1 MKGAKIIG
9 KEDKTRKARFFRERG
24 IKLRE
29 ELKED
34 KDLEFIKPGEMD
46 KGK

>member
-9 KEDKTRKARFFRERG
+9 KEAKTRKTRFLQEKRE
-24 IKLRE
+24 KLR
-29 ELKED
+29 ED
-34 KDLEFIKPGEMD
+34 KDLEFIKPREMD